1 MNRPPRRLA
10 ATLTITLAALAVGL
24 LAGCAA
30 AQDKAAAPSGDHK
43 SDVAAARQHAAAA
56 EANPVVVNCG
66 NKLQARPSSF
76 ILTCADA
83 NDALAGLR
91 WVSWRSEAFGT
102 GSETINTCTP
112 NCAEG
117 KFISYPALVTLWR
130 PEPLPGH
137 PGVRYF
143 TRITRI
149 YTGKRPPL
157 YNCRGSSLCHP
168 VTSTTGLWS
177 RL

>member
-1 MNRPPRRLA
+1 MNRPSRRLA
-10 ATLTITLAALAVGL
+10 ATLTILAALAAGL
-24 LAGCAA
+24 LTGCAA
-30 AQDKAAAPSGDHK
+30 PQDKSPAPSGGHK
-43 SDVAAARQHAAAA
+43 ADVAAVRPHAAAG
-56 EANPVVVNCG
+56 ANTVVVNCG
-66 NKLQARPSSF
+66 NKLQARPSNF

-91 WVSWRSEAFGT
+91 WVSWRSEAFAT
-102 GSETINTCTP
+102 GAETINTCTP

-149 YTGKRPPL
+149 YTGQRPPL
-157 YNCRGSSLCHP
+157 YNCHGSRPCHP

-177 RL
+177 RM